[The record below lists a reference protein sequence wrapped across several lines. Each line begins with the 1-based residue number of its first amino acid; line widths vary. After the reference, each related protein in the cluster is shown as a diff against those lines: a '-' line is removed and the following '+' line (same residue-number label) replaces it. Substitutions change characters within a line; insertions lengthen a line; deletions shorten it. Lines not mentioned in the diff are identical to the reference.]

1 MPVLLR
7 RMALLLALTPIVIGA
22 VHLMRA
28 RNSFQRDYHWT
39 PVTARLPYDAGAKHF
54 QVYVRDHRL
63 DEALQAGRLGL
74 KSDEAWAQLAA
85 GDVSIR
91 LNHIDRVTRE
101 PLLVGIGLI
110 AAALGWIGGLLF
122 AQLLVRQE
130 KKIAA
135 P

>member
-7 RMALLLALTPIVIGA
+7 RVALLLALMPIVVGA

-39 PVTARLPYDAGAKHF
+39 PLTARLPYDAGAKNF

-63 DEALQAGRLGL
+63 DETLQAGRLGV
-74 KSDEAWAQLAA
+74 KTDEGWAQLAP

-91 LNHIDRVTRE
+91 LNHLDRVTRE

-110 AAALGWIGGLLF
+110 AAALGWIAGLLF
-122 AQLLVRQE
+122 AQLVARQE
-130 KKIAA
+130 KKILA